1 MPLTPFKAAFLLGLH
16 AVLSFTSPVPK
27 ADPLSIPPL
36 IPAIPGVTDPLAGLA
51 PPLPILRVPTPPIK
65 SPPFTPSNIRPKKVG
80 YFWTGPGNIAYAD
93 FLAVYSLDDDTFGTF
108 ITLVDVPSSGNE
120 PHHLNV
126 AKDGKSLV
134 GTGLLSLLKLQ
145 DVEYFFDISD
155 PYNPKFRNS
164 GRALL
169 SSIGDEIVA
178 KPEGGFFITHMGSAA
193 GTNIGRLTEWDA
205 AGKLI
210 GEWPGALDVQG
221 LLNNVKDQFSPHGLS
236 IDWEKNIILTSD
248 FVVPLSTLKPTLGIQ
263 SANTLR
269 LWNLSQRKIISTI
282 TIPNGGG
289 IQDVK
294 FIPGNKDSAA
304 IATAV
309 KLGQVWIIYP
319 FKYNADGTQGVAELL
334 YDLGPKAR
342 DVVAIYTDL
351 SANGKYL
358 YLSLTTANHVA
369 VLDISDLNNVVR
381 LDDPNEVQPIVGPHS
396 LRVTPDQKN
405 LVALGYFV
413 QQGDIG
419 LINTPADYKV
429 HYIDILPN
437 GKLHFNRTIPFETE
451 FANRGGARPH
461 FSVIGDFTDPAHP
474 KFNSY

>member
-1 MPLTPFKAAFLLGLH
+1 MSSDFETSRKLE
-16 AVLSFTSPVPK
+16 FTSGTFDDTMNLFEGVIAIESVK
-27 ADPLSIPPL
+27 DVLYGL
-36 IPAIPGVTDPLAGLA
+36 IPTLPIVR
-51 PPLPILRVPTPPIK
+51 PPLPPVS
-65 SPPFTPSNIRPKKVG
+65 SPPFTSSSLKPKKLG
-80 YFWTGPGNIAYAD
+80 YFWTGPGNIKYAD

-108 ITLVDVPSSGNE
+108 ITLVDVPTSGNE

-126 AKDGKSLV
+126 ARDGKTLV

-145 DVEYFFDISD
+145 DVEYFFDISN
-155 PYNPKFRNS
+155 PYRPKYLKS

-193 GTNIGRLTEWDA
+193 GTNLGRLTEWD
-205 AGKLI
+205 GQGNLI
-210 GEWPGALDVQG
+210 GEYPG
-221 LLNNVKDQFSPHGLS
+221 LLDLAGTANILKDQFSPHGLA
-236 IDWEKNIILTSD
+236 IDFDKKIILTSD

-263 SANTLR
+263 KAHTLR
-269 LWNLSQRKIISTI
+269 LWDLPSRTIISTI
-282 TIPNGGG
+282 LIPNGGG

-309 KLGQVWIIYP
+309 ELGQVWIIYP
-319 FKYNADGTQGVAELL
+319 FKKNADGTQGVAELL
-334 YDLGPKAR
+334 YDLGPKAKG
-342 DVVAIYTDL
+342 VVAIYSDF
-351 SANGKYL
+351 SANGRFL
-358 YLSLTTANHVA
+358 YLSLTTANHIA
-369 VLDISDLNNVVR
+369 VLDLKDLNKPVR
-381 LDDPNEVQPIVGPHS
+381 LDNPDEVQPVVGVHS

-419 LINTPADYKV
+419 VLNTPADYKA
-429 HYIDILPN
+429 HYVDILPN
-437 GKLHFNRTIPFETE
+437 GALSFNRSIPFQTE
-451 FANRGGARPH
+451 FASRGGGKPH
-461 FSVIGDFTDPAHP
+461 FSVIADLTDPKNP

>member
-1 MPLTPFKAAFLLGLH
+1 MPLTPLKAVFLLALH
-16 AVLSFTSPVPK
+16 AASTFASPVPNPK
-27 ADPLSIPPL
+27 PNPLSIPGSL
-36 IPAIPGVTDPLAGLA
+36 IPKIDDSITNLLYNAIPS
-51 PPLPILRVPTPPIK
+51 LPILRPPLPPIA
-65 SPPFTPSNIRPKKVG
+65 SPPFTSSSLKPKKLG
-80 YFWTGPGNIAYAD
+80 YFWTGAGNIAYAD

-108 ITLVDVPSSGNE
+108 ITLVDVPTSGNE

-126 AKDGKSLV
+126 ARDGKTLV

-145 DVEYFFDISD
+145 GIN
-155 PYNPKFRNS
+155 PYRPKFLKS

-193 GTNIGRLTEWDA
+193 GTNLGRLTEWDA
-205 AGKLI
+205 KGNLI
-210 GEWPGALDVQG
+210 GEFPSALDIPG
-221 LLNNVKDQFSPHGLS
+221 TLNILKDQFSPHGLA
-236 IDWEKNIILTSD
+236 IDFDKNIILTSD
-248 FVVPLSTLKPTLGIQ
+248 FVVPLSTLKPVSALGIQ
-263 SANTLR
+263 KAHTLR
-269 LWNLSQRKIISTI
+269 LWKLSSRTIISTI

-309 KLGQVWIIYP
+309 ELGQVWIIYP

-334 YDLGPKAR
+334 YDLGPKAKS
-342 DVVAIYTDL
+342 VVAIYTDF
-351 SANGKYL
+351 SANGRFL
-358 YLSLTTANHVA
+358 YLSLTTANHIA
-369 VLDISDLNNVVR
+369 VLDLKDLQNPVR
-381 LDDPNEVQPIVGPHS
+381 LDNPDEKQPVVGVHS

-419 LINTPADYKV
+419 VLNTPADYKA
-429 HYIDILPN
+429 HYVDILPN
-437 GKLHFNRTIPFETE
+437 GALSFNRSIPFASE

-461 FSVIGDFTDPAHP
+461 FSVIADLTDPKNP